1 MSSSSR
7 RGVRAGLIVRPP
19 STAGGFAREVAG
31 DDRGNLIPEAYAVV
45 GATVLRIDLGRVGQ
59 VEPGQTGAMIGNP
72 LAVVEGMIG
81 WADRSRKTQDC
92 SIQERL
98 NSGLIRFQERHVR
111 IDSSSSGIVKYGWSG
126 SRYFEGRRTVFRRT
140 PRARQVG
147 VLDDPRKWKI
157 VVRDIEPVDIGQG
170 MAQLQEGHDRC
181 LVLQP
186 AEFLSI
192 RSGRSGTARQAP
204 VMAS

>member
-1 MSSSSR
+1 MEQRALARSRGSDQRHELGLGNLQAQSIKGGQAPPLPRRSRRSPSSR

-19 STAGGFAREVAG
+19 SIADGLAREVAG

-98 NSGLIRFQERHVR
+98 NSGLIRFRNGMYAS
-111 IDSSSSGIVKYGWSG
+111 ISWSSGIVKYGWSG
-126 SRYFEGRRTVFRRT
+126 SRYFER
-140 PRARQVG
+140 
-147 VLDDPRKWKI
+147 
-157 VVRDIEPVDIGQG
+157 
-170 MAQLQEGHDRC
+170 
-181 LVLQP
+181 
-186 AEFLSI
+186 
-192 RSGRSGTARQAP
+192 
-204 VMAS
+204 